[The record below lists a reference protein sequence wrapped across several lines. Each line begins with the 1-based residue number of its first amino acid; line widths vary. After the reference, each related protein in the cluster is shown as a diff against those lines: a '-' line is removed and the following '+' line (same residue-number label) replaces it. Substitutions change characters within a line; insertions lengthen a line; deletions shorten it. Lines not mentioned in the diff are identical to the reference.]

1 MSKDIANKFKY
12 TQKFTMDSKNKRI
25 LELLQQNAM
34 LSAAEIAEQVGLT
47 TTPCWRRIQKL
58 EEQGYIKA
66 RVALLDPQKLNV
78 GTTVFVAIRTS
89 RHSDEWLRRFTAAL
103 ESMAEIVEAHRLS
116 GDTDYLLRIVVP
128 DIREYDRVYQKL
140 IRELEFLDVSSSFS
154 MEELKSTTA
163 LPVKHA

>member
-1 MSKDIANKFKY
+1 MDKKDR
-12 TQKFTMDSKNKRI
+12 RI

-34 LSAAEIAEQVGLT
+34 FTAAELADEVGLT

-58 EEQGYIKA
+58 DEQGYIKE
-66 RVALLDPQKLNV
+66 RVALLDRQKMNV
-78 GTTVFVAIRTS
+78 GTTVFVSVRTS
-89 RHSDEWLRRFTAAL
+89 RHSDEWLQRFTAAVTN
-103 ESMAEIVEAHRLS
+103 MPEILEAHRMS

-128 DIREYDRVYQKL
+128 DITEYDRVYQQL

-163 LPVKHA
+163 IPVKHVL

>member
-1 MSKDIANKFKY
+1 
-12 TQKFTMDSKNKRI
+12 MDSKNKRI

-34 LSAAEIAEQVGLT
+34 LSAAELAEEVGLT

-58 EEQGYIKA
+58 EEQGYIKG

-89 RHSDEWLRRFTAAL
+89 RHSDDWLRRFNEAL
-103 ESMAEIVEAHRLS
+103 QSMTEIVEAHRLS

-154 MEELKSTTA
+154 MEELKFTTTV
-163 LPVKHA
+163 PVKHA

>member
-1 MSKDIANKFKY
+1 
-12 TQKFTMDSKNKRI
+12 MDSKDKRI
-25 LELLQQNAM
+25 LELLQQDAM

-58 EEQGYIKA
+58 EEQGYIRK
-66 RVALLDPQKLNV
+66 RVALLDRTRLNV
-78 GTTVFVAIRTS
+78 GTTVFVAIRTNQ
-89 RHSDEWLRRFTAAL
+89 HSDDWLARFTEAL
-103 ESMAEIVEAHRLS
+103 ANMPEIVEAHRLS

-128 DIREYDRVYQKL
+128 DIGEYDRVYQRL

-163 LPVKHA
+163 IPLQHA